1 MSNFIDPINY
11 MTALH
16 GHKAKE
22 YRRTLFTDSPNSL
35 LPAIKNSAY
44 SLLISLCSGMDIFPT
59 VLSLAGVTLP
69 SDRRYDGIDATNILL
84 HGEQLGHE
92 VKKKIHFK
100 FIFSCIHL
108 LATLLRTPVQQL
120 LVPVRLV

>member
-1 MSNFIDPINY
+1 MSNFIDPIKY
-11 MTALH
+11 MTTLH

-92 VKKKIHFK
+92 VKKKFTLTLYLAVYTCWPLCYVHL
-100 FIFSCIHL
+100 FSSC
-108 LATLLRTPVQQL
+108 
-120 LVPVRLV
+120 